1 MKNLIKHLLV
11 NNLEEIQKK
20 SLLNCHCMGLHSI
33 MLLESPG
40 KTIRLYVADIGNEL
54 YKNYPAVIHNKG
66 ILSLGFHEHHCNI
79 TLDVIKGELLNWRI
93 IQDEH
98 RFDDFPGMLT
108 RFKYQSAI
116 LNGSMEIIDTCERF
130 RFVTKTIERLPYG
143 CSTHMNAKD
152 IHTVACVPDQVTAW
166 LVYEG
171 LENNEYEPFIYHNAD
186 ISTPNLMHSLKLYQ
200 KPTYS
205 QIIDLL
211 RKAELYN
218 D

>member
-1 MKNLIKHLLV
+1 MKNLIKHLLI

-40 KTIRLYVADIGNEL
+40 KTIRLYVADVGNEL
-54 YKNYPAVIHNKG
+54 YKNYPTEIYNNG
-66 ILSLGFHEHHCNI
+66 TLSLGFHDHHCNL
-79 TLDVIKGELLNWRI
+79 TLDVIKGELLNWTI
-93 IQDEH
+93 IQSDRGFNE
-98 RFDDFPGMLT
+98 PGMLT
-108 RFKYQSAI
+108 KFKYQSAI
-116 LNGSMEIIDTCERF
+116 LNGSMEIIDTYESIRLC
-130 RFVTKTIERLPYG
+130 TKKIERLPYG
-143 CSTHMNAKD
+143 HSTHMLARD
-152 IHTVACVPDQVTAW
+152 IHTVACYPDQVTAW

-171 LENNEYEPFIYHNAD
+171 LENNEYEPFIYHNAN